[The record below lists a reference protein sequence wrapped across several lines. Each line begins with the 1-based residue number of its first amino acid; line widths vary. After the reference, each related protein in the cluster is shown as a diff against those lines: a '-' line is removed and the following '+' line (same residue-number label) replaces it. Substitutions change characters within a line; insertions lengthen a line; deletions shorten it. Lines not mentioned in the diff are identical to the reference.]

1 MFVLIEPQRVKNNL
15 SQEKLGNLIG
25 VSRQTINAIE
35 NGRVQPT
42 VLVALK
48 MSRIFKMPIEKLFEL
63 EPHEEPNQNAG

>member
-1 MFVLIEPQRVKNNL
+1 MFVLIQPQRVKNNI

-48 MSRIFKMPIEKLFEL
+48 MSRVFKIPIEKLFEL
-63 EPHEEPNQNAG
+63 EPYEEPYQ